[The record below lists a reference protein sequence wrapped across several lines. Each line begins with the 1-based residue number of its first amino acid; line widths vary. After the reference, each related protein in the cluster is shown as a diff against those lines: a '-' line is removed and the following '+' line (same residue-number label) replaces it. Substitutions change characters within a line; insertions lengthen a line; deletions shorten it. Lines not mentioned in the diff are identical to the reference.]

1 MIEVFV
7 LIGWID
13 GHRSGGIVGQEFN
26 SLETCEAAKAMY
38 VQMHEIPDVKDRWY
52 SSSWVDCVKK

>member
-13 GHRSGGIVGQEFN
+13 GYRSGGIVGQEFN
-26 SLETCEAAKAMY
+26 SLATCEAAKARY
-38 VQMHEIPDVKDRWY
+38 VEMHNIKLADERYAGD
-52 SSSWVDCVKK
+52 SWVDCVKK